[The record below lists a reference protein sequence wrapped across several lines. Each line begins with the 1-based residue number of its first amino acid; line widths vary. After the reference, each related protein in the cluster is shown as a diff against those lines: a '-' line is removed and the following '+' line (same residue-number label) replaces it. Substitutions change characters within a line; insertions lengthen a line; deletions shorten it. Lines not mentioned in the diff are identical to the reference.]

1 MIESPISEGENQAM
15 RPPATAIVIFGA
27 TGDLNHRK
35 LVPALFNLYQDGLL
49 PEKYVIVG
57 VSRTKLS
64 DEEFRVKLFESAS
77 KHSRRKTEKALWDSF
92 AQHIYYQPLNANDV
106 HDFANLKS
114 RLESL
119 SASRKE
125 KLNYLFY
132 LATAPEFFGVIGT
145 NLHLAGLVEQ
155 PGSGRATRLV
165 VEKPFGHDLES
176 AQQLNKTLRAGFAE
190 EQIYRIDHY
199 LGKETVQNIL
209 VFRFANGMFEPLWNR
224 NFIDHIEISVCEHLG
239 VGNRAGY
246 FDQAGILRDIVQ
258 NHLLQM
264 LSLLCIEPP
273 ISLSDADSI
282 RDEKVKVLRS
292 IRRFT
297 PETVS
302 TNTVRAQYTK
312 GEIEGATVPGYME
325 EPGVSPA
332 STTDTY
338 VALKLEIDNWRWA
351 GVPIYVRAGKRL
363 PKRITEITVFFK
375 SPPGSLFEG
384 KNVVLEQ
391 NVLAIQVQPNE
402 GISLKI
408 CSKPPGPRMQ
418 INPVVMDFNYGN
430 SFGVASADAYE
441 RLILDAMK
449 GDPTLFTRDD
459 EIEEAWD
466 LLAPVFSTWASKS
479 APPVFQYKAGT
490 WGPSAAASLLSP
502 AGHRWRRL

>member
-1 MIESPISEGENQAM
+1 METPFGEGDNKVL
-15 RPPATAIVIFGA
+15 RPNSTAIVIFGA

-35 LVPALFNLYQDGLL
+35 LIPALYNLFHDGLL
-49 PEKYVIVG
+49 PSKYVIVG
-57 VSRTKLS
+57 VSRTKFS
-64 DEEFRVKLFESAS
+64 DDQFRENLFEAAKSY
-77 KHSRRKTEKALWDSF
+77 SRRPPTPEEWSNF
-92 AQHIYYQPLNANDV
+92 AKNVYYQPLDAGKV
-106 HDFANLKS
+106 SDFEVLKN

-119 SASRKE
+119 GKE
-125 KLNYLFY
+125 RGEVLNSLFY
-132 LATAPEFFGVIGT
+132 LATAPEFFGTIAT
-145 NLHLAGLVEQ
+145 NLHAAGLVEKAQ
-155 PGSGRATRLV
+155 SPRATRLV

-176 AQQLNKTLRAGFAE
+176 ARELNKVLRKCFAE

-209 VFRFANGMFEPLWNR
+209 VFRFANGIFEPVWNR
-224 NFIDHIEISVCEHLG
+224 NFVDHIQISVCESLG

-273 ISLSDADSI
+273 ISLTDANSI
-282 RDEKVKVLRS
+282 RDEKAKVLRS

-297 PETVS
+297 PESVF

-312 GEIEGATVPGYME
+312 GLIEEKEVPGYLQE
-325 EPGVSPA
+325 SGVAPNSK
-332 STTDTY
+332 TDTY

-375 SPPGSLFEG
+375 RPPGALFEG
-384 KNVVLEQ
+384 RNFTIEQ

-408 CSKPPGPRMQ
+408 SSKPPGPRLQ
-418 INPVVMDFNYGN
+418 VNPVVMDFNYGN
-430 SFGVASADAYE
+430 SFGVPSADAYE

-459 EIEEAWD
+459 EIEQAWD
-466 LLAPVFSTWASKS
+466 LLAPLFSTWKS
-479 APPVFQYKAGT
+479 ENSPPVFEYQSGS
-490 WGPSAAASLLSP
+490 WGPSAAAGLLSP
-502 AGHRWRRL
+502 LGHRWRRL